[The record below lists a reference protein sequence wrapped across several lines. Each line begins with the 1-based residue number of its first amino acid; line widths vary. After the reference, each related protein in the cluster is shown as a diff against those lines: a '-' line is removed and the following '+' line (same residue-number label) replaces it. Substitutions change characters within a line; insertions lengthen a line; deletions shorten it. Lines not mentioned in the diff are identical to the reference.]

1 MREDVALSQAYDFAL
16 VDELA
21 ESFDE
26 TLIADL
32 KTGAEAIGGTW
43 LGRLAEQDEDLFA
56 KRIAAAGGLSSMACG
71 CEFQVW
77 SRFGVCQL
85 QRQRLR
91 G

>member
-1 MREDVALSQAYDFAL
+1 VLVEDIALSQAHDFVL

-43 LGRLAEQDEDLFA
+43 PGRLAEQSEDL
-56 KRIAAAGGLSSMACG
+56 AGKGIG
-71 CEFQVW
+71 
-77 SRFGVCQL
+77 G
-85 QRQRLR
+85 
-91 G
+91 

>member
-1 MREDVALSQAYDFAL
+1 MREDVALSQAHDFAL

-32 KTGAEAIGGTW
+32 KTGAEAIGGAG
-43 LGRLAEQDEDLFA
+43 LGGLAEQSEDLFGE
-56 KRIAAAGGLSSMACG
+56 RIACWGLRGMDCG
-71 CEFQVW
+71 CQFQVRP
-77 SRFGVCQL
+77 RFGVRQF